1 MFSVAMGTYS
11 QRATETFPV
20 GNVEQGPFDRSF
32 LSWAVSV
39 PLVSRVD
46 LLKVSCFKRR
56 KTDSIAVDSL
66 SLPLIHFLAARGD
79 VRSPSPSVGAIFA
92 HDLTGQRKEERGGRT
107 AGGWNAR
114 VV

>member
-66 SLPLIHFLAARGD
+66 SHSLFGREGRCSFAVAVGRGN
-79 VRSPSPSVGAIFA
+79 IC
-92 HDLTGQRKEERGGRT
+92 T
-107 AGGWNAR
+107 
-114 VV
+114 